1 MSLFEGSTLDTYDHD
16 GNDEASNLFDESLSK
31 ANEYPTN
38 LVYSHRYDYQ
48 LEECKHQLDRNEK
61 DMFGVE
67 NWVDLFEAY
76 EGQTRASRLR
86 ILMDLLIIVRLR
98 RYICKEGIGLV
109 DSNCARRNALRR
121 PFLSICVCI

>member
-48 LEECKHQLDRNEK
+48 LEECKNQLDRNEK
-61 DMFGVE
+61 DMFGLE

-76 EGQTRASRLR
+76 EGQTRGSHLE
-86 ILMDLLIIVRLR
+86 ILMDRLIITRLC
-98 RYICKEGIGLV
+98 RYFCKECDGLE
-109 DSNCARRNALRR
+109 DSNCARRHALH
-121 PFLSICVCI
+121 